1 MRLAN
6 RVITAHLEPEPDSSW
21 LKLTTLWQSLV
32 VTRNKKAISELP
44 DIAQAIGLLLAS
56 GLPIG
61 VALDWLRRRMTGDLA
76 SELEVVSENVELGAD
91 LSHELEL
98 AADRLSDIGFSEL
111 TEKLRLGISRGAPVA
126 DQVMQL
132 AASLRNE
139 QGRLLLKQAGSSE
152 TKMLIPT
159 IFVILPVTV
168 LFAVF
173 PSVLVLQQSF

>member
-1 MRLAN
+1 MRLAS
-6 RVITAHLEPEPDSSW
+6 RVLSAHLPPEPKSSW
-21 LKLTTLWQSLV
+21 LQISSLWQLLMV
-32 VTRNKKAISELP
+32 ARNKKVIAELP
-44 DIAQAIGLLLAS
+44 DVTQAIGLLLAS
-56 GLPIG
+56 SLPIG
-61 VALDWLRRRMTGDLA
+61 VALDWLRIRMTGEIA
-76 SELEVVSENVELGAD
+76 GELQVVSENVALGAD
-91 LSHELEL
+91 MSLEL
-98 AADRLSDIGFSEL
+98 QESAVRVGDAGFSEL
-111 TEKLRLGISRGAPVA
+111 TEKLCLGISRGAPMS
-126 DQVMQL
+126 DQVIQL